1 MNLNHLFK
9 KMNIRNIVSVALLTS
24 LGLGIS
30 ASAQEA
36 EKTAAL
42 MAMAVQKGKTDTP
55 KPYKGIIASHKAGT
69 IIVQKDAD
77 TTLELVIDKSFD
89 TFYVMTPPVLR
100 ETLGEYAAEDFTTA
114 RAKLHKVRKQL
125 ENWRGIPEGPFIR
138 AYRAELECAVRQ
150 LDFAGA
156 AKVAKEFPG
165 DVKKILTPQDEA
177 MVKAVEMLEAS
188 LKNGATAPEKFE
200 EAVLKY
206 LKEHDAKAITPAIY
220 GMMYYA
226 IGRAYEGAL
235 PQEEI
240 TAHVITDANKAK
252 ANKAINAYCVA
263 GMSTHGAKM
272 ELPIDAMTRAQY
284 LLWSMPGVQAEVKKY
299 GKLTSPSKFKAATP
313 NFQDAVALA
322 YILVNV
328 YGVDPAS
335 SKIISAAA
343 ELYSNTKA
351 K

>member
-1 MNLNHLFK
+1 
-9 KMNIRNIVSVALLTS
+9 MNIRNIVSVALLTG

-30 ASAQEA
+30 ALAQED
-36 EKTAAL
+36 KKPTL
-42 MAMAVQKGKTDTP
+42 TAMAVQKGKTDKP
-55 KPYKGIIASHKAGT
+55 KAMGHIVASHKAGT
-69 IIVQKDAD
+69 IMRQKDAD
-77 TTLELVIDKSFD
+77 TTVEIVIDKAFS
-89 TFYVMTPPVLR
+89 TFYVLTPNALHDA
-100 ETLGEYAAEDFTTA
+100 LSEYAAEDFTTA
-114 RAKLHKVRKQL
+114 RKKLHNVRKQL
-125 ENWRGIPEGPFIR
+125 ANWRGIPEGPFIR

-150 LDFAGA
+150 LDFEGA
-156 AKVAKEFPG
+156 AQVAKEFPG

-177 MVKAVEMLEAS
+177 MIKAVEMLGAS
-188 LKNGATAPEKFE
+188 LKNGAAAPDKFE

-206 LKEHDAKAITPAIY
+206 LKEHDAKAITPFVY

-226 IGRAYEGAL
+226 IGRAYEGSL
-235 PQEEI
+235 PQEEVA
-240 TAHVITDANKAK
+240 AHAITDANKAK
-252 ANKAINAYCVA
+252 ANKAVNAYCIA

-272 ELPIDAMTRAQY
+272 ELPIDAMMRAQC
-284 LLWSMPGVQAEVKKY
+284 LLWSMPGVQDEVKKY

-343 ELYSNTKA
+343 ELYCNTKA

>member
-1 MNLNHLFK
+1 
-9 KMNIRNIVSVALLTS
+9 MNIRNIVSVALLS
-24 LGLGIS
+24 GLGIGIS
-30 ASAQEA
+30 VSAQED
-36 EKTAAL
+36 KKLTIT
-42 MAMAVQKGKTDTP
+42 AMAVQKGKTGAP
-55 KPYKGIIASHKAGT
+55 KPFNNIVASHKAGT
-69 IIVQKDAD
+69 IMFQKDAD
-77 TTLELVIDKSFD
+77 TTPELVISKAFE
-89 TFYVMTPPVLR
+89 TFYVLTPPVLYDAL
-100 ETLGEYAAEDFTTA
+100 TEYAAEDFAVA
-114 RAKLHKVRKQL
+114 RKKLHNVRKQL
-125 ENWRGIPEGPFIR
+125 ANWRGIPEGPFIR

-150 LDFAGA
+150 LDFEGA
-156 AKVAKEFPG
+156 AQVAKEFPG
-165 DVKKILTPQDEA
+165 DVKKILTKQDEA
-177 MVKAVEMLEAS
+177 MIKAVEMLGAS
-188 LKNGATAPEKFE
+188 LKNGAAAPDKFE

-206 LKEHDAKAITPAIY
+206 LKEHDAKAVTPFVY

-240 TAHVITDANKAK
+240 TSHAITDANKAK
-252 ANKAINAYCVA
+252 ANKAINAYCIA

-272 ELPIDAMTRAQY
+272 ELPTDAMIRAQY
-284 LLWSMPGVQAEVKKY
+284 LLWAMPGVQDEVKKY
-299 GKLTSPSKFKAATP
+299 GLKSASKFKAATP

-328 YGVDPAS
+328 YGVDPSS